1 MREVSGRSVEV
12 AIQITNDHRRLPRA
26 WCRHFATGRNR
37 PVARPATRLA
47 ALLACAAS
55 VVVASPG
62 AASAAAPSATAR
74 SATGAAT
81 QPADPLD
88 AHLAALAATLDPRA
102 AATLAAIAGV
112 DRRLLAARS
121 YLRSARTLDSR
132 WSWSAEDLERWQG
145 SDAQQRHDAAVARV
159 ACEFA
164 VANPGYSLRVNP
176 RLRTLEDQVAQWN
189 ANESVG
195 TAAAR
200 LGVIAAAAARA
211 PGFPPPGSPAGR
223 AAFERLLVEH
233 APEPAPTLAAP
244 GLSLHG
250 RMQAVDFHVERDGRS
265 VAAPDAA
272 SVATVWRAG
281 GWDAR
286 LRAAIDAADAGFVG
300 PLRSPDEPW
309 HYDWTDTVR
318 SAASASP
325 ATDGCRI
332 AG

>member
-1 MREVSGRSVEV
+1 LREVSGRSVEV
-12 AIQITNDHRRLPRA
+12 AIRIANGHRRLPLA
-26 WCRHFATGRNR
+26 WCRHSATGPNR

-55 VVVASPG
+55 VVVASLG
-62 AASAAAPSATAR
+62 AASAAAPSAT
-74 SATGAAT
+74 SAVPA
-81 QPADPLD
+81 ADPVD

-132 WSWSAEDLERWQG
+132 WSWSAQDLERWQG
-145 SDAQQRHDAAVARV
+145 SDAQRRHDAAIARV

-164 VANPGYSLRVNP
+164 AADPGHSLHVNP
-176 RLRTLEDQVAQWN
+176 RLRTLEEQVAQWN

-195 TAAAR
+195 AAAAR
-200 LGVIAAAAARA
+200 FGAAAATATRA

-233 APEPAPTLAAP
+233 APEPTPTLAAP

-250 RMQAVDFHVERDGRS
+250 RMQAVDFHVERDGSS

-281 GWDAR
+281 GWEAR
-286 LRAAIDAADAGFVG
+286 LRAAIDAADVGFVG

-309 HYDWTDTVR
+309 HYDWTDAAS
-318 SAASASP
+318 SAASTSP

-332 AG
+332 VG

>member
-1 MREVSGRSVEV
+1 
-12 AIQITNDHRRLPRA
+12 L
-26 WCRHFATGRNR
+26 ATGPNR
-37 PVARPATRLA
+37 PVARPAARLV
-47 ALLACAAS
+47 ALFACAAS
-55 VVVASPG
+55 VVVASLG
-62 AASAAAPSATAR
+62 AASAAPRSAATSGETASSEAAPSTT
-74 SATGAAT
+74 SAVPA
-81 QPADPLD
+81 ADPVD

-102 AATLAAIAGV
+102 AAALDAIAGV

-132 WSWSAEDLERWQG
+132 WSWSAQDLERWQG
-145 SDAQQRHDAAVARV
+145 SDAQRRHDAAIARV

-164 VANPGYSLRVNP
+164 AANPGYSLHVNP
-176 RLRTLEDQVAQWN
+176 RLRTLENQVAQWN

-200 LGVIAAAAARA
+200 LGAIAAATTRA

-233 APEPAPTLAAP
+233 VPEPKPTLAAP

-250 RMQAVDFHVERDGRS
+250 RMQAVDFHVERDGS
-265 VAAPDAA
+265 SIAAPDAA

-281 GWDAR
+281 GWETR
-286 LRAAIDAADAGFVG
+286 LRTAIDAADAGFVG
-300 PLRSPDEPW
+300 PLQSPDEPW
-309 HYDWTDTVR
+309 HYDWTDAVR
-318 SAASASP
+318 SAASTSP

-332 AG
+332 VG